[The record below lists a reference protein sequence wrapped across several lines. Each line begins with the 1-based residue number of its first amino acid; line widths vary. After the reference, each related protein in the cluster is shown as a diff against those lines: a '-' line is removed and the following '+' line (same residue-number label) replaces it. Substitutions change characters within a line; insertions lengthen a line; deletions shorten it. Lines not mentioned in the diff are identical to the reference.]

1 MIEKDAHEL
10 KHTSAEYPY
19 QMSGEL
25 NKDKTF
31 KLIWIQSIKTSSP
44 ENVYKILFRDIDK
57 GFYLQQRVFPE
68 QLAVCTLGSYFK
80 DSKLLT
86 EIPPDGRIF
95 EIDVESKKSNTIVKI
110 SHVLDDNEYNLTHHY
125 EGKNK
130 SIIDYTD
137 ENKRQFCVVLE
148 NERQK
153 VIFPC
158 PVIGTAYY
166 FISKS
171 MREHIFFQN
180 LQSLFYT
187 ADIDKKTRKAV
198 IKLKPGAA
206 NNDAAHIMRFCK
218 NELARRKWHA
228 IRNSLRSTSSAEAQT
243 FAPIIIDFPVEQALH
258 MTVRG
263 LAFQDQK
270 TGKEKILVLDILRE
284 DSSFDFDDIEIIRDE
299 NERPSSEG
307 KKNPVAKVK
316 SFKTTNTLEIKVP
329 ASNLST
335 AAITAFVGPRNT
347 NIPNMKVTRRY
358 IKGKK
363 GTVVRTEEG
372 WEFVDVS
379 LLPPDAS
386 GDKGVRPGDIVREPE
401 EREPK
406 EAKDAFTL
414 NDFREMVEYLKNNPD
429 VHNFMVNGPSLIP
442 SRVENPDTDYLYS
455 FREVYDKETNEIRQY
470 MSVGFTYKDY
480 YVCAIEID
488 QPNLSNGC
496 ASYVLT
502 AEGNHDFNWDIT
514 DLLKAYVQY
523 KKVKDIRKKIEG
535 KKMRF
540 FSKYHPIAKIEQYYK
555 SWCDELLWRIDQLGN
570 A

>member
-10 KHTSAEYPY
+10 KHTSADYPY

-44 ENVYKILFRDIDK
+44 ENVYKILFRDMGK
-57 GFYLQQRVFPE
+57 GFYLQQKVFPE

-86 EIPPDGRIF
+86 GTSPDGRIF
-95 EIDVESKKSNTIVKI
+95 EIDVESKKNNTITKI
-110 SHVLDDNEYNLTHHY
+110 SHVLDDNEYNLTHSY
-125 EGKNK
+125 EGKHK
-130 SIIDYTD
+130 SIDYTH

-187 ADIDKKTRKAV
+187 AEVNKKTRKAV

-206 NNDAAHIMRFCK
+206 NNDAAHIIRFCK

-243 FAPIIIDFPVEQALH
+243 FSPIIIDFPVEQALH

-270 TGKEKILVLDILRE
+270 TGREKILVLDILRE

-299 NERPSSEG
+299 NERPTSEG
-307 KKNPVAKVK
+307 KKNPVAKGK
-316 SFKTTNTLEIKVP
+316 SFKTTNTLEIKIP
-329 ASNLST
+329 SSRLSR
-335 AAITAFVGPRNT
+335 AEIKAFVGPRNT
-347 NIPNMKVTRRY
+347 NIPNMRVIRSY

-363 GTVVRTEEG
+363 GTIVRTEEG
-372 WEFVDVS
+372 WETVDIS
-379 LLPPDAS
+379 LLPPEAS
-386 GDKGVRPGDIVREPE
+386 GDKGVRPGDAVQEPE

-406 EAKDAFTL
+406 EVKEAFTL
-414 NDFREMVEYLKNNPD
+414 EDFREMVQYLNNKPD
-429 VHNFMVNGPSLIP
+429 VHGFMVNGPSVIP
-442 SRVENPDTDYLYS
+442 LRGVESSGYLYS
-455 FREVYDKETNEIRQY
+455 IREVCDKETNERRQY
-470 MSVGFTYKDY
+470 MSIGFTYKAHH
-480 YVCAIEID
+480 VCVIEIE
-488 QPNLSNGC
+488 QTNLPVGC
-496 ASYVLT
+496 ASYGLA
-502 AEGNHDFNWDIT
+502 AEGHHDFKEDIT

-523 KKVKDIRKKIEG
+523 RKVKDIRKKVEG
-535 KKMRF
+535 NKMRF
-540 FSKYHPIAKIEQYYK
+540 FSKYHPIEKTEHYYK
-555 SWCDELLWRIDQLGN
+555 SWCEELLWRIEQMKN